1 MIHYEGTVIR
11 PPSEARSLILQAT
24 LGCTHNKCTFCPT
37 YLDKPFRKRPLD
49 ELFADIEETRT
60 YAQDVRRVF
69 LADGDALVLS
79 QDYLVKTLDR
89 LASVFP
95 RLQRVGIYASVD
107 GILRRT
113 PEELKELRERKLAI
127 AYLGLESGSDEV
139 LRRIRKKNTA
149 AQQVEAV
156 VKAEAAGIKMSVI
169 ALLGIGG
176 KDLSAEHA
184 EQTARVLNEM
194 QPRFVSFLTLMIVP
208 GTELAAQ
215 EERGEFEALDAPA
228 CLEELRRI
236 VRGLELEKTI
246 FRTNHASNFLALEG
260 TLNKDKAAILAEL
273 DRGLSGE
280 TPLRPEYFRG
290 L

>member
-1 MIHYEGTVIR
+1 MIRYEGTVIR

-49 ELFADIEETRT
+49 ELFADIETARP
-60 YAQDVRRVF
+60 YAGEVRRVF

-79 QDYLVKTLDR
+79 QDHLLKTLDR
-89 LASVFP
+89 LASAFP
-95 RLQRVGIYASVD
+95 RLRRVGIYASVD

-113 PEELKELRERKLAI
+113 PEELTELRERKLGI

-139 LRRIRKKNTA
+139 LRRIRKKNSA

-156 VKAEAAGIKMSVI
+156 VKAQAAGIKMSVI

-176 KDLSAEHA
+176 KELSGEHA
-184 EQTARVLNEM
+184 AQTFRALNEM
-194 QPRFVSFLTLMIVP
+194 QPRYASFLTLMIVP

-228 CLEELRRI
+228 CLRELRAI
-236 VRGLELEKTI
+236 VRGLELKKTI

-260 TLNKDKAAILAEL
+260 TLNKDKTAILAEL

-280 TPLRPEYFRG
+280 TPLRPERFRG